1 MDCCLASHE
10 LIKVLCCCLVA
21 KSCPTL
27 WRPHGLWPPRL
38 LWPMG
43 FPREEYWSRLP
54 FPFPGDLPNPGIKHV
69 SPTWQEDS
77 FFKFTFSTLSI
88 VFNPSFYFL
97 FIGFESSKW
106 ASELNKESPFTE
118 YAVCSDSHHMQHLC
132 RL

>member
-1 MDCCLASHE
+1 MSNSLATPWT
-10 LIKVLCCCLVA
+10 VA
-21 KSCPTL
+21 SQAPL
-27 WRPHGLWPPRL
+27 
-38 LWPMG
+38 PMG